1 MTADVVREQEPP
13 PKDVKSDDP
22 DDFIEEIDSTDDVQE
37 VNGQRNA
44 GSSYSRAFLLES
56 ADLIDKIKTEI
67 NEENLFL
74 HFFTTQKA
82 LNSSS

>member
-44 GSSYSRAFLLES
+44 G
-56 ADLIDKIKTEI
+56 
-67 NEENLFL
+67 
-74 HFFTTQKA
+74 
-82 LNSSS
+82 